1 MGLQPM
7 TEDIDALLLAQ
18 QQQIRELKL
27 HVEALKRMFFEHRP
41 PFVQAFAQQLGAVEA
56 SGSLREHDDSIR
68 RLERRLQDSRK
79 P

>member
-1 MGLQPM
+1 MN
-7 TEDIDALLLAQ
+7 EDIDALLLAQ

-41 PFVQAFAQQLGAVEA
+41 PFVQAFEQQLGAVEA